1 MSSISALAPA
11 RPPLRAAA
19 PAPEL
24 SIVIP
29 TFNEAGNVA
38 ELMRRI
44 ARALPDTD
52 WEAIFVDDNSPDG
65 TARTAKALA
74 AEDHR
79 IRCLRRVDRR
89 GLAGA
94 CVEGILS
101 SSAPYVAVMDADLQH
116 DEALLA
122 QMLTQMK
129 TGDIDLAV
137 GTRYVEGGSADAFS
151 GIRGRLSRM
160 ANEAAQRL
168 LGTQLSDPMSGFFMI
183 RREIVEEHAA
193 DLTPE
198 GFKILLDIATTAG
211 PGLRIAELPYSFR
224 TRFAGDSK
232 FDARVG
238 LEFLGLL
245 LSKLSFGLVTPRFLV
260 FALVGMTG
268 LGVHLV
274 ALRGGLL
281 LARFAFPAAQALATF
296 IAMGNNFVLNNLLTY
311 RDRRLHGARML
322 KGFAGYCVI
331 GAAGAITNVGI
342 AAWLYSESPVWWAA
356 GLAGALMGALWNYS
370 MSSRLVWR
378 AR

>member
-94 CVEGILS
+94 CIEGILS

-122 QMLTQMK
+122 QMLAQMK
-129 TGDIDLAV
+129 TGDTDLVV

-168 LGTQLSDPMSGFFMI
+168 LGTQLSDPMSGFFMM
-183 RREIVEEHAA
+183 RREIVEEHRAP

-245 LSKLSFGLVTPRFLV
+245 LSKLSFGSGHAALSCFRPGGHDGAGRASGGATRRPSARRASPFPPR
-260 FALVGMTG
+260 
-268 LGVHLV
+268 
-274 ALRGGLL
+274 R
-281 LARFAFPAAQALATF
+281 RSPPSSPWATISCSTIF
-296 IAMGNNFVLNNLLTY
+296 
-311 RDRRLHGARML
+311 
-322 KGFAGYCVI
+322 
-331 GAAGAITNVGI
+331 
-342 AAWLYSESPVWWAA
+342 
-356 GLAGALMGALWNYS
+356 
-370 MSSRLVWR
+370 
-378 AR
+378 